1 MHLLRTAS
9 RSLDEAEA
17 AVDLAQTPAD
27 LVFLSFSDSDLC
39 ALAAAAQS
47 RAGAITIR
55 LANLAD
61 LKHPY
66 SIDLYVEKVVAK
78 SRFVL
83 VRLLG
88 GLDYWRYGVE
98 EFSRAAREHR
108 VKLAIVPGDAREDE
122 RLFETSTAP
131 AADLREIFTRL
142 QNGGEA
148 NVRVLLDWIERDLD
162 APATWA
168 AQEFVPSAGIF
179 EAARRAASGAI
190 GRALII
196 FYRSYMLVGDTAP
209 VVALADALA
218 AKKLSVEAV
227 FVTSLKDEGAIR
239 FVRERIACA
248 KPDII
253 LNATAFSARLDD
265 GGSVLDDADAPVLQV
280 IFAGASQAQWESDPR
295 GLGAADLAMNVVLP
309 EMDGRLISRAIAF
322 KAQASPRPD
331 LEFTPLLHA
340 AAASRVNFVAALAER
355 WVNLRAM
362 PASKRKIACILSDYP
377 GKAGRAG
384 YAVGL
389 DTAKSVASIAEIL
402 RGAGYGVGSLP
413 DSDHLMQS
421 LESGAA
427 IERLSLS
434 DYEAALQAM
443 PRAFVDALTDTWGAP
458 AADVDASD
466 GFFSFAILRSN
477 NFYVALQPDRGSSA
491 ERKAQ
496 YHDSSLAPRHAYVA
510 FYVWLR
516 HVARIDAMIHCGAH
530 GTLEWLPGK
539 AAALSEGCAPEA
551 ILGPTP
557 MIYPFI
563 VNNPGEAAQAKR
575 RLGALVIGHLTPPLM
590 EAQSDGAASEIEAL
604 LDEYANA
611 HLLDHKRAKLLAKAI
626 LARAKD
632 TGLAHD
638 CGVNDDAD
646 PIDALQRLDAFLCD
660 LKDMRIGDGLHV
672 FGRPQSGLLRD
683 ANVASLV
690 KAGGGADAAA
700 RISALIDQCAEAER
714 EGLLA
719 ALSGRF
725 VPPGPGG
732 APSRGRIDVLP
743 TGRNL
748 YGVDPRAVPTRT
760 AWEIGRRAAREVL
773 DRHAQEH
780 GEWPKRIVMDLWA
793 SATMRTGGDDLA
805 QALALLGVMP
815 RWDAA
820 SSRVIGF
827 DIIAPA
833 KLDRPRVDVTLRI
846 SGLFRDVFP
855 AQICL
860 FDQAVRAISECDEDD
875 DCNPIAAARRAAG
888 GLPLRIFGAAPSAY
902 GLGLSRAM
910 DNNPGMSRR
919 ELGQLYLD
927 ATSHAYGGARGEGFE
942 SSAFAE
948 RVASADAMIHVQ
960 DQEEQDLLE
969 SDAIVDHEGG
979 FAAAAQLLGN
989 DAPVYHVATSRP
1001 GAIKVRTLEQEIARI
1016 VRGRAAN
1023 PRWIKGQM
1031 RHGHR
1036 GGAEIAE
1043 TVDHLF
1049 ALAALT
1055 DAVASH
1061 HFDLL
1066 FEATCGDP
1074 DVRAF
1079 LIEASPKAALA
1090 LITRFED
1097 AVERG
1102 FWRSRRNSAFD
1113 CLAMMRESLTC

>member
-1 MHLLRTAS
+1 MHLLRTES
-9 RSLDEAEA
+9 RSLDEAEV

-27 LVFLSFSDSDLC
+27 LVFLSFTDSDLC
-39 ALAAAAQS
+39 AVAAAARS
-47 RAGAITIR
+47 RGGAMTVR
-55 LANLAD
+55 LARLAD

-98 EFSRAAREHR
+98 EFFRAAQAHR
-108 VKLAIVPGDAREDE
+108 VKLAIVPGDAAEDQ
-122 RLFETSTAP
+122 RLSQASTVP
-131 AADLREIFTRL
+131 GADLREIFARF
-142 QNGGEA
+142 QNGGEGNIKA
-148 NVRVLLDWIERDLD
+148 VLDWIEWALD
-162 APATWA
+162 GPATWGAQQSIA
-168 AQEFVPSAGIF
+168 AAGIY
-179 EAARRAASGAI
+179 EAARRDSRDAM

-209 VVALADALA
+209 IISLADALGVNN
-218 AKKLSVEAV
+218 LRVEAV
-227 FVTSLKDEGAIR
+227 FVTSLKDERVIR
-239 FVRERIACA
+239 FVRATIARA
-248 KPDII
+248 KPDVI
-253 LNATAFSARLDD
+253 LNATAFSARVDEE
-265 GGSVLDDADAPVLQV
+265 GSVLDEADAPVLQA
-280 IFAGASQAQWESDPR
+280 IFASASQEQWEKDAR
-295 GLGAADLAMNVVLP
+295 GLGAADLAMNIVLP
-309 EMDGRLISRAIAF
+309 EMDGRLITRAIAF
-322 KAQASPRPD
+322 KKEAPPRPD
-331 LEFTPLLHA
+331 LEFTPLFHA
-340 AAASRVNFVAALAER
+340 AAASRVNFVAELAAR
-355 WVNLRAM
+355 WVNLRAT
-362 PASKRKIACILSDYP
+362 PASMLKIACVLSDYP
-377 GKAGRAG
+377 GKAAGRGG

-402 RGAGYGVGSLP
+402 RGAGYAIGSLP
-413 DSDHLMQS
+413 DENHLMKS

-427 IERLSLS
+427 ATERLSLS
-434 DYEAALQAM
+434 DYERALQAM
-443 PRAFVDALTDTWGAP
+443 PRAFVASLTAVWGLP
-458 AADVDASD
+458 AADASD
-466 GFFSFAILRSN
+466 GYFCFKVLCSD
-477 NFYVALQPDRGSSA
+477 NFCIALQPDRGSRA
-491 ERKAQ
+491 ERKSQ
-496 YHDSSLAPRHAYVA
+496 YHDAALAPRHAYVA
-510 FYVWLR
+510 FYIWLR
-516 HVARIDAMIHCGAH
+516 HVAKIDAMIHCGAH

-539 AAALSEGCAPEA
+539 AAALSEACSPEA

-557 MIYPFI
+557 IIYPFI

-575 RLGALVIGHLTPPLM
+575 RLSALIIGHLTPPLM
-590 EAQSDGAASEIEAL
+590 ETQSHGAALEIEAL
-604 LDEYANA
+604 LEEYAGA
-611 HLLDHKRAKLLAKAI
+611 QMLDRKRARLLAKAI
-626 LARAKD
+626 LERAKE
-632 TGLAHD
+632 TGLARD
-638 CGVNDDAD
+638 CGLDDDAD
-646 PIDALQRLDAFLCD
+646 PVDALQRLDAFLCD

-672 FGRPQSGLLRD
+672 FGRAQDALIRD
-683 ANVASLV
+683 ANVASLA
-690 KAGGGADAAA
+690 KEAGAAEA
-700 RISALIDQCAEAER
+700 PQISALIDGCAETER
-714 EGLLA
+714 KGLLA

-732 APSRGRIDVLP
+732 APSRGRLDVLP

-773 DRHAQEH
+773 DRHAQDH
-780 GEWPKRIVMDLWA
+780 GEWPQRIVMDLWA

-815 RWDAA
+815 VWDSA
-820 SSRVIGF
+820 SSRVTGF
-827 DIIAPA
+827 DIISAA

-855 AQICL
+855 AQIGL
-860 FDQAVRAISECDEDD
+860 FDQAVRAISERDEDD
-875 DCNPIAAARRAAG
+875 GCNPIATARRATGSA
-888 GLPLRIFGAAPSAY
+888 PLRIFGAAPTAY

-910 DNNPGMSRR
+910 DQNPCMSRR

-927 ATSHAYGGARGEGFE
+927 ETSHAYGGARGEGFE

-960 DQEEQDLLE
+960 DQDEQDLLE

-979 FAAAAQLLGN
+979 FAAAARSLGN

-1001 GAIKVRTLEQEIARI
+1001 GAIRVRTLEQEIARI

-1023 PRWIKGQM
+1023 PRWIRGQM

-1079 LIEASPKAALA
+1079 LIEANPRAALGIVA
-1090 LITRFED
+1090 RFED
-1097 AVERG
+1097 AAERG
-1102 FWRSRRNSAFD
+1102 FWRSQRNSVYD
-1113 CLAMMRESLTC
+1113 CLARMRESLTC

>member
-1 MHLLRTAS
+1 MHLLRTES

-27 LVFLSFSDSDLC
+27 LVFLSFTDSDLC
-39 ALAAAAQS
+39 AVAAAVRS
-47 RAGAITIR
+47 RAGAMTVR
-55 LANLAD
+55 LAKLAD

-98 EFSRAAREHR
+98 EFFRAAQAHG
-108 VKLAIVPGDAREDE
+108 VNLAIVPGDGREDQ
-122 RLFETSTAP
+122 RLSEASTVP
-131 AADLREIFTRL
+131 VADLREIFARF

-148 NVRVLLDWIERDLD
+148 NIKAVLDWIELGLD
-162 APATWA
+162 GPATWGPHQSIA
-168 AQEFVPSAGIF
+168 AAGIY
-179 EAARRAASGAI
+179 EAARRNSPGVA
-190 GRALII
+190 GRALIV

-209 VVALADALA
+209 IISLADALA
-218 AKKLSVEAV
+218 ANNLGAEAV
-227 FVTSLKDEGAIR
+227 FVTSLKDEKAIR
-239 FVRERIACA
+239 FVRETIACA
-248 KPDII
+248 KPDVI
-253 LNATAFSARLDD
+253 LNATAFSARIDE
-265 GGSVLDDADAPVLQV
+265 GVSVLDEADAPVLQV
-280 IFAGASQAQWESDPR
+280 IFAGASQEQWEKDAR

-309 EMDGRLISRAIAF
+309 EMDGRLITRAIAF
-322 KAQASPRPD
+322 KREAPPRPD
-331 LEFTPLLHA
+331 LQFTPLFHA
-340 AAASRVNFVAALAER
+340 AAASRVNFVAELAAR
-355 WVNLRAM
+355 WVKLRAT
-362 PASKRKIACILSDYP
+362 PAGKVKFACVLSDYP
-377 GKAGRAG
+377 GKGGRGG

-389 DTAKSVASIAEIL
+389 DTARSVASIAEIL
-402 RGAGYGVGSLP
+402 RGAGYAIGLLP
-413 DSDHLMQS
+413 DKNHLMKS
-421 LESGAA
+421 LELGAA
-427 IERLSLS
+427 TERLSLS
-434 DYEAALQAM
+434 DYEWALQAM
-443 PRAFVDALTDTWGAP
+443 SSAFVASLTAAWGPP
-458 AADVDASD
+458 AADASD
-466 GFFSFAILRSN
+466 GFFCFTVLRSD
-477 NFYVALQPDRGSSA
+477 NFFLALQPDRGSSA
-491 ERKAQ
+491 ERKTQ
-496 YHDSSLAPRHAYVA
+496 YHDATLAPRHAYVA

-516 HVARIDAMIHCGAH
+516 QVAKIDAMIHCGAH

-539 AAALSEGCAPEA
+539 AAALSEACAPEA

-557 MIYPFI
+557 TIYPFI

-575 RLGALVIGHLTPPLM
+575 RLSALIIGHLTPPLM
-590 EAQSDGAASEIEAL
+590 EAQSHGAALEIEAL
-604 LDEYANA
+604 LEEYAGA
-611 HLLDHKRAKLLAKAI
+611 QMLDPKRAKLLAKAVLDRAKETR
-626 LARAKD
+626 LAR
-632 TGLAHD
+632 D
-638 CGVNDDAD
+638 CGLDGEAD
-646 PIDALQRLDAFLCD
+646 PVDALRRLDAFLCD

-672 FGRPQSGLLRD
+672 FGRAQDAPIRD
-683 ANVASLV
+683 ANVASLA
-690 KAGGGADAAA
+690 KTAGEAEAPH
-700 RISALIDQCAEAER
+700 ISALIDSCAEAER
-714 EGLLA
+714 DGLVK

-725 VPPGPGG
+725 VAPGPGG

-773 DRHAQEH
+773 DRHAQDH

-805 QALALLGVMP
+805 QAFALLGVMP
-815 RWDAA
+815 RWDSA
-820 SSRVIGF
+820 SSRVTGF
-827 DIIAPA
+827 DIIPAA

-860 FDQAVRAISECDEDD
+860 YDQAVRAISERDEDD
-875 DCNPIAAARRAAG
+875 ECNPIAASRRATG
-888 GLPLRIFGAAPSAY
+888 SVPLRIFGAAPAAY

-910 DNNPGMSRR
+910 DQNPSMSRR

-927 ATSHAYGGARGEGFE
+927 ATTHAYGGARGEGFE

-960 DQEEQDLLE
+960 DQDEQDLLE

-979 FAAAAQLLGN
+979 FVAAARSLGN

-1001 GAIKVRTLEQEIARI
+1001 GAIKVRTLEQEVARI

-1055 DAVASH
+1055 DAVASY

-1079 LIEASPKAALA
+1079 LIEANPRAALA
-1090 LITRFED
+1090 IVARFED
-1097 AVERG
+1097 AAERD
-1102 FWRSRRNSAFD
+1102 FWRSRRNSVSD
-1113 CLAMMRESLTC
+1113 CLASMRESLAW

>member
-1 MHLLRTAS
+1 MHLLRTES

-27 LVFLSFSDSDLC
+27 LVFLSFSDSDLR
-39 ALAAAAQS
+39 AIADAARS
-47 RAGAITIR
+47 RAGSMSVR
-55 LANLAD
+55 LAKLAD
-61 LKHPY
+61 LRHPY

-98 EFSRAAREHR
+98 EFFRAAQAHS
-108 VKLAIVPGDAREDE
+108 VKLAIVPGDAVEDQ
-122 RLFETSTAP
+122 RLSQASTVP
-131 AADLREIFTRL
+131 AADLREILARF

-148 NVRVLLDWIERDLD
+148 NIKAVLGWVERALDG
-162 APATWA
+162 PATWGAPQSIA
-168 AQEFVPSAGIF
+168 AAGVY
-179 EAARRAASGAI
+179 EAARRVSRDAA

-196 FYRSYMLVGDTAP
+196 FYRSYMLAGDTGP
-209 VVALADALA
+209 IIALADALTA
-218 AKKLSVEAV
+218 NNLGVEAV
-227 FVTSLKDEGAIR
+227 FVTSLKDEKAIR
-239 FVRERIACA
+239 FVRATIARA
-248 KPDII
+248 KPDVI
-253 LNATAFSARLDD
+253 LNATAFSARVD
-265 GGSVLDDADAPVLQV
+265 GEGSVLDEADAPVLQV
-280 IFAGASQAQWESDPR
+280 IFASASQEQWEKDTR

-309 EMDGRLISRAIAF
+309 EMDGRLITRAIAF
-322 KAQASPRPD
+322 KKEGPPRPD
-331 LEFTPLLHA
+331 LEFTPQFHA
-340 AAASRVNFVAALAER
+340 AAASRVKFVAKLAAR
-355 WVNLRAM
+355 WVKLRAT
-362 PASKRKIACILSDYP
+362 PANEVKIACVLSDYP
-377 GKAGRAG
+377 GKAGRSG

-389 DTAKSVASIAEIL
+389 DTAKSVASIAVIL
-402 RGAGYGVGSLP
+402 RGAGYAIGLLP
-413 DSDHLMQS
+413 DDDHLLKS

-427 IERLSLS
+427 IERLSLC
-434 DYEAALQAM
+434 DYLKALEAM
-443 PRAFVDALTDTWGAP
+443 PRAFVESLTAAWGAP
-458 AADVDASD
+458 AAEAAD
-466 GFFSFAILRSN
+466 GFFSFAILRSD
-477 NFYVALQPDRGSSA
+477 NFCLALQPDRGSNA
-491 ERKAQ
+491 QRKAQ
-496 YHDSSLAPRHAYVA
+496 YHDATLAPRHAYVA

-516 HVARIDAMIHCGAH
+516 HVAKIDAMIHCGAH

-539 AAALSEGCAPEA
+539 AAALSEACAPEA

-557 MIYPFI
+557 IIYPFI

-575 RLGALVIGHLTPPLM
+575 RLSALIIGHLTPPLM
-590 EAQSDGAASEIEAL
+590 EAQSHGAASEIEAL
-604 LDEYANA
+604 LEEYAGA
-611 HLLDHKRAKLLAKAI
+611 QMLDRKRARLLAKAI
-626 LARAKD
+626 LERAKE

-638 CGVNDDAD
+638 CGLDDDAD

-660 LKDMRIGDGLHV
+660 VKDMRIGDGLHV
-672 FGRPQSGLLRD
+672 FGRAQDALIRD
-683 ANVASLV
+683 ANVASLA
-690 KAGGGADAAA
+690 KAAA
-700 RISALIDQCAEAER
+700 EAEAPQISALIDGCAETER
-714 EGLLA
+714 KGLLA
-719 ALSGRF
+719 AVSGRF
-725 VPPGPGG
+725 VSPGPGG

-748 YGVDPRAVPTRT
+748 YGVDPRAVPTLT

-773 DRHAQEH
+773 DRHAQDH
-780 GEWPKRIVMDLWA
+780 GEWPQRIVMDLWA

-815 RWDAA
+815 LWDSA
-820 SSRVIGF
+820 SSRVTGF
-827 DIIAPA
+827 DIIPAA

-855 AQICL
+855 AQIGL
-860 FDQAVRAISECDEDD
+860 FDQAVRAISERDEDGG
-875 DCNPIAAARRAAG
+875 CNPIAASRRATGSA
-888 GLPLRIFGAAPSAY
+888 PLRIFGAAPSAY

-910 DNNPGMSRR
+910 DQNPCMSRR

-927 ATSHAYGGARGEGFE
+927 QTSHAYGGARGEGFE

-960 DQEEQDLLE
+960 DQDEQDLLE

-979 FAAAAQLLGN
+979 FVAAARSLGN

-1001 GAIKVRTLEQEIARI
+1001 GATKVRTLEQEIARI

-1023 PRWIKGQM
+1023 PRWIRGQM

-1055 DAVASH
+1055 DAVASC

-1074 DVRAF
+1074 EVRAF
-1079 LIEASPKAALA
+1079 LIEANPKAALA
-1090 LITRFED
+1090 IVLRFED
-1097 AVERG
+1097 AAERG
-1102 FWRSRRNSAFD
+1102 FWRSQRNSVYD
-1113 CLAMMRESLTC
+1113 CLATMRESLAC